1 MEVKTMRR
9 VSLLEI
15 YEHPITQ
22 KYVSRSGM
30 SHAISVAFHAF
41 ALAQSYQVNP
51 DLAAK
56 AGLLH
61 DIGHYTWYRNGEWDY
76 VQYKNNDI
84 HPIKGAERAHKLLI
98 RLGEEPK
105 AAKEISLAILFHTES
120 LLPEGKLQLTALQKV
135 VALADETDKQPDDK
149 HHYRKLDQD
158 KEKRLLIQ
166 LDQKINQALSQS
178 TSIR

>member
-1 MEVKTMRR
+1 MMRN
-9 VSLLEI
+9 VTLLEI

-30 SHAISVAFHAF
+30 AHAISVAFHAF
-41 ALAQSYQVNP
+41 ALAQSNQVNP

-61 DIGHYTWYRNGEWDY
+61 DIGHYTWYRDGEWDY
-76 VQYKNNDI
+76 TQYKNNDI

-105 AAKEISLAILFHTES
+105 AAKEVSLAILFHTDS
-120 LLPEGKLQLTALQKV
+120 LLPKGNVQLSPLQKV
-135 VALADETDKQPDDK
+135 VALADEADKQAGDK
-149 HHYRKLDQD
+149 HHYKKIDQP
-158 KEKRLLIQ
+158 KERRLLIQ
-166 LDQKINQALSQS
+166 LDQKINEVLIQS
-178 TSIR
+178 TPAFRC

>member
-1 MEVKTMRR
+1 MRR

-61 DIGHYTWYRNGEWDY
+61 DIGHYTWYR
-76 VQYKNNDI
+76 K
-84 HPIKGAERAHKLLI
+84 
-98 RLGEEPK
+98 
-105 AAKEISLAILFHTES
+105 S
-120 LLPEGKLQLTALQKV
+120 V
-135 VALADETDKQPDDK
+135 V
-149 HHYRKLDQD
+149 
-158 KEKRLLIQ
+158 
-166 LDQKINQALSQS
+166 
-178 TSIR
+178 